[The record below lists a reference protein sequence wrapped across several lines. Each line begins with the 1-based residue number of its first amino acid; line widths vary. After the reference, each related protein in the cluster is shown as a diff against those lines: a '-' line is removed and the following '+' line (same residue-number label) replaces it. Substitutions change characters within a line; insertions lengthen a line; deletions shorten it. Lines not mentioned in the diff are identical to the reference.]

1 MKGMGV
7 RYFEGIKEGARN
19 FLDGMNEGNYRYVK
33 YTFSGDLKGSD
44 FKWGL
49 GNYVFAVKVLYMTKL
64 LEELDEEGRRNLYEG
79 IIGFTEGEEGY
90 IIDRWITGESLGRR
104 VIRRVMRGL
113 GLKGVGY
120 GGGSL
125 EREKIWRAET
135 RQAFCALFLL
145 GRVPRYAFRGI
156 PWSREGVEDY
166 LEGLDW
172 SHPWDAGSHL
182 SHLLFFIWMNDFF
195 FKGDMGYRED
205 LIAYILGWLGGIRSG
220 LDGCWYRGLP
230 GLQEKINGAMKVLT
244 GLRTIGVR
252 DFGYVER
259 LVDTCLMGVQDEHAC
274 DHFNIVYVLYCC
286 FQVNR
291 GYREREVKE
300 FLVDRLRFYEGYYY
314 EGLGGFSFYRGRSSD
329 KYYGKRV
336 SYGRGEPDLHGTV
349 LFMGGL
355 SMIDEILGL
364 GFGLEVSIS

>member
-1 MKGMGV
+1 MKGMGF
-7 RYFEGIKEGARN
+7 RYFEGIKGGVRN
-19 FLDGMNEGNYRYVK
+19 FLSEMNEESYRYVK
-33 YTFSGDLKGSD
+33 YTFSGDLKGSN

-64 LEELDEEGRRNLYEG
+64 LEELDEEERRNLYEG

-90 IIDRWITGESLGRR
+90 IMDRWVTEDTLRGKILK
-104 VIRRVMRGL
+104 GL
-113 GLKGVGY
+113 GWKDGER
-120 GGGSL
+120 SL
-125 EREKIWRAET
+125 EKEKIWRAET

-145 GRVPRYAFRGI
+145 GCVPRYAFRGI

-195 FKGDMGYRED
+195 FKDCGGYRGD
-205 LIAYILGWLGGIRSG
+205 LTVYILDWLGGIRSG

-230 GLQEKINGAMKVLT
+230 SIQEKINGAMKVLT

-252 DFGYVER
+252 DFGYIER

-300 FLVDRLRFYEGYYY
+300 FLLDRLRFYEGYYY

-336 SYGRGEPDLHGTV
+336 SYGRDEPDLHGTV

-364 GFGLEVSIS
+364 GLNLRVSIS